1 MTQHFIAGAQN
12 GRHYNYH
19 FVRVISQKDED
30 DPKLVCKLV
39 GGRRIKIAADKVKSL
54 RPPPRL
60 PRSIVSERVLVR
72 TLRKTRIG
80 AEELVERIVK
90 SLELPN
96 TKMEDVKAVACSSN
110 TNDQPKLCDSVWY
123 DVALRKARNCSFVTA
138 VLSRK
143 NSRTSTAC

>member
-110 TNDQPKLCDSVWY
+110 TGEEGDNDHSMHG
-123 DVALRKARNCSFVTA
+123 T
-138 VLSRK
+138 LSRK
-143 NSRTSTAC
+143 ENR